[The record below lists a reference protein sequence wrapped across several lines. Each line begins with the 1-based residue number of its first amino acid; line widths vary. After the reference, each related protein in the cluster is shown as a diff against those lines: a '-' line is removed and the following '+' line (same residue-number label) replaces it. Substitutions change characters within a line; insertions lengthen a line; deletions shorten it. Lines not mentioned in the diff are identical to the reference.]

1 MPNNLSTGIKGVLLV
16 IGTAIVT
23 VIAAILIIVL
33 STMFL
38 IDASNCY
45 ALGPSLVALWC
56 STAAVFLVS
65 GIVVKIVAWKITT
78 DTAGR
83 LVTVIIYGVVMLVT
97 YAIIAFGILLAFDC

>member
-1 MPNNLSTGIKGVLLV
+1 MPDNMKTGIRGVLLV
-16 IGTAIVT
+16 IGAYIVAL
-23 VIAAILIIVL
+23 VAAILIVVF

-56 STAAVFLVS
+56 STAAVFLFS

-83 LVTVIIYGVVMLVT
+83 LVTVAIYGVVMLVT
-97 YAIIAFGILLAFDC
+97 YAIIAFGILLAFNC